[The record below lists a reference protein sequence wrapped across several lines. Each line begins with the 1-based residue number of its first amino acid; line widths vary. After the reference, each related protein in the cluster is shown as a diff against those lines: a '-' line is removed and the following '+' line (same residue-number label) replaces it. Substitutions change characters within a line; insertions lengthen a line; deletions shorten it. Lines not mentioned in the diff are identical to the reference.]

1 MDIRPI
7 EEIEAALMH
16 CSTKDTCDGCPYI
29 GIVSSY
35 CQSTLM
41 YDALKK
47 IQALRI
53 GQLNLQAN
61 VKALQNKLQSR

>member
-1 MDIRPI
+1 MEIRPI

-16 CSTKDTCDGCPYI
+16 CSTKNTCDGCPYV

-41 YDALKK
+41 YDALIK
-47 IQALRI
+47 IQMLRI
-53 GQLNLQAN
+53 GQANLQAN
-61 VKALQNKLQSR
+61 VKALQKKLQK